1 MIACIVLDTVSLTAS
16 HTALHTTRTL
26 LTEHCSAS
34 AGGMLEAAM
43 ADLSLGVSGSG
54 VAGSGGDAAHT
65 RNRSLYLPP
74 ATSAHSFGL
83 SALAA
88 DAAGG
93 FTSTASSPLASS
105 MLTPWGGS
113 LFGLAVDSS
122 GGAGGSVNGGE
133 SAAGGAPPER
143 RRSLL
148 LPSEMQHLSQQRQW
162 GDMHEFAALSTSP
175 EFGRD
180 SGADRLPQGFPYTNG
195 GDSAAAAAAARTPGS
210 MSDAASVRGDD
221 EFSQAGS
228 SSRRSSG
235 YGPAP
240 TPPPHSS
247 SSSSLQQQASPLPLP
262 PAVPHTGSSA
272 VHQLFGAARQLSSPS
287 PTYCGPAG
295 ERSSEGVGAPPYSR
309 GLQW

>member
-1 MIACIVLDTVSLTAS
+1 
-16 HTALHTTRTL
+16 
-26 LTEHCSAS
+26 
-34 AGGMLEAAM
+34 M
-43 ADLSLGVSGSG
+43 ADLSLGVGGSG
-54 VAGSGGDAAHT
+54 AAGGAGGDAAHT

-83 SALAA
+83 GALAA

-122 GGAGGSVNGGE
+122 SGGGAGGSMNGGE
-133 SAAGGAPPER
+133 SAAGAAGIPER

-175 EFGRD
+175 EFNRD

-195 GDSAAAAAAARTPGS
+195 GDSAAAAVAAAATPGS
-210 MSDAASVRGDD
+210 LSDAASVRGDD
-221 EFSQAGS
+221 DFSQAGS

-240 TPPPHSS
+240 TPPPHNS
-247 SSSSLQQQASPLPLP
+247 SSSSLQQATSPLPP
-262 PAVPHTGSSA
+262 PAVQHTGGSSA

>member
-1 MIACIVLDTVSLTAS
+1 
-16 HTALHTTRTL
+16 
-26 LTEHCSAS
+26 
-34 AGGMLEAAM
+34 M
-43 ADLSLGVSGSG
+43 ADLSLGVGGSG
-54 VAGSGGDAAHT
+54 AAGGAGGDAAHT

-83 SALAA
+83 GALAA

-122 GGAGGSVNGGE
+122 GGGAGGSMNSGE
-133 SAAGGAPPER
+133 SGAAGIPER

-175 EFGRD
+175 EFNRD
-180 SGADRLPQGFPYTNG
+180 SGADRLPQGFPYSNG
-195 GDSAAAAAAARTPGS
+195 GDITAAAAATPGS
-210 MSDAASVRGDD
+210 LSDAASVRGDD
-221 EFSQAGS
+221 DFSQAGS

-247 SSSSLQQQASPLPLP
+247 SSSSLQQQASPLPP
-262 PAVPHTGSSA
+262 PAVQHTGSSA